1 MYALEPYPRRGA
13 GLLLSHCAALCD
25 ERPAAYARLEAAIG
39 GDLARLL
46 VAALTPRQGTR
57 GSSSP

>member
-13 GLLLSHCAALCD
+13 GLLLSHCDALCD
-25 ERPAAYARLEAAIG
+25 ERPRAYTRLEAAIG
-39 GDLARLL
+39 GELAKRL
-46 VAALTPRQGTR
+46 VGALTGRQGTR